1 MSAPP
6 PQKMSA
12 PPPQNRSG
20 SEDKRKNWRDLGP
33 RLASAGV
40 LLAVT
45 ILVVGLGGIWFALLL
60 SVVFAGIYR
69 EWEVMISTSTL
80 KPVGYVLVGLMSLV
94 PLGVAIAGLWTG
106 ALLALAGIGVAAVGG
121 RELLGW
127 RVGGLAFF
135 SLVIVALM
143 AIRGSALIGFAAC
156 FFLGA
161 SVWMT
166 DTGALFAGRFFGGA
180 KLNTDISPAK
190 TWSGAIGGLVVGTLS
205 GLVVWLVVTPSP
217 WWIGVVLAA
226 LVSLSGQV
234 GDLSESAV
242 KRRFAIKDTSD
253 LIPGHGGLLDRLDS
267 LTFGALMVLAI
278 GTFNFGLDGVAKGL
292 LIW

>member
-1 MSAPP
+1 MNASPQST
-6 PQKMSA
+6 PQKTK
-12 PPPQNRSG
+12 SG
-20 SEDKRKNWRDLGP
+20 RQEVKKNWKDLGP

-45 ILVVGLGGIWFALLL
+45 ILVVWLGGIWFALLL
-60 SVVFAGIYR
+60 SLVFAGIYR
-69 EWEVMISTSTL
+69 EWEVMISTAPLISS
-80 KPVGYVLVGLMSLV
+80 GYVLVGLMALV
-94 PLGVAIAGLWTG
+94 PLGVAIAGIWAGGVLM
-106 ALLALAGIGVAAVGG
+106 LAGIGVAATGG
-121 RELLGW
+121 RELFAW
-127 RVGGLAFF
+127 RAGGLAFF
-135 SLVIVALM
+135 SLVVVSLVLV
-143 AIRGSALIGFAAC
+143 RGSALIGFAAC

-166 DTGALFAGRFFGGA
+166 DTGAFFTGRIFGGA

-190 TWSGAIGGLVVGTLS
+190 TWSGAVGGLIVGTLS
-205 GLVVWLVVTPSP
+205 GLLVWIVVTPSP
-217 WWIGVVLAA
+217 WWIGLALAA
-226 LVSLSGQV
+226 LVSLSGQI

-278 GTFNFGLDGVAKGL
+278 GAVNFGLDGVAKGL

>member
-1 MSAPP
+1 MSTLA
-6 PQKMSA
+6 
-12 PPPQNRSG
+12 PQNKSG
-20 SEDKRKNWRDLGP
+20 HQEVKKNWKDLGP

-45 ILVVGLGGIWFALLL
+45 ILVVWLGDIWFALLL
-60 SVVFAGIYR
+60 SLVFAGIFR
-69 EWEVMISTSTL
+69 EWEVMISTSPL
-80 KPVGYVLVGLMSLV
+80 NSRGYVLVGLMALV
-94 PLGVAIAGLWTG
+94 PLGVATVGIWAGGVLV
-106 ALLALAGIGVAAVGG
+106 LAGIGVAGTGG
-121 RELLGW
+121 RELFIW
-127 RVGGLAFF
+127 RAGGLAFF
-135 SLVIVALM
+135 SLVIVALVL
-143 AIRGSALIGFAAC
+143 IRGSALIGFAAC

-166 DTGALFAGRFFGGA
+166 DTGALFTGRIFGGA

-190 TWSGAIGGLVVGTLS
+190 TWSGAVGGLVVGTLS
-205 GLVVWLVVTPSP
+205 GLLVWIVVTPSP
-217 WWIGVVLAA
+217 WWIGLVLAA
-226 LVSLSGQV
+226 LVSLSGQI

-278 GTFNFGLDGVAKGL
+278 GVFNFGLDGVAKGL